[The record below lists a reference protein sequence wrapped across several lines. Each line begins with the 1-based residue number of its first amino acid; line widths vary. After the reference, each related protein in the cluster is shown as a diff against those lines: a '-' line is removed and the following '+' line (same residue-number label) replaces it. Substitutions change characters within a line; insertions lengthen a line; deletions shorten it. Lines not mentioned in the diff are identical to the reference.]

1 MSVMYSN
8 LAYQGYAT
16 PGRTATLFG
25 QTMGLVALTAGFFA
39 AGAYAGRNLS
49 QGAVIGWGAA
59 ATVLWAILGVL
70 GGGASAPTLVWYAT
84 TNPAILWQAGG
95 ATALFVAAF

>member
-1 MSVMYSN
+1 MYSDM
-8 LAYQGYAT
+8 AYRGYAA

-49 QGAVIGWGAA
+49 QGAVIVSW
-59 ATVLWAILGVL
+59 I
-70 GGGASAPTLVWYAT
+70 ASV
-84 TNPAILWQAGG
+84 NCC
-95 ATALFVAAF
+95 ALYLTSMR

>member
-1 MSVMYSN
+1 MSLIQSD
-8 LAYQGYAT
+8 LAYQGYAA

-49 QGAVIGWGAA
+49 QGA
-59 ATVLWAILGVL
+59 
-70 GGGASAPTLVWYAT
+70 AS
-84 TNPAILWQAGG
+84 
-95 ATALFVAAF
+95 